1 LKSQSFSGGAALAQ
15 HISRKELK
23 QDQVRA
29 TFAHGAEAVLS
40 HQQLSL
46 YLLIAVLVVAVGVFG
61 WRTYA
66 QRQTVKAFAA
76 FDDAMRI
83 FQTPVG
89 VPVAPGEPSYT
100 DSNKKFAD
108 AQQKFS
114 DVASK
119 YPRTRAGELARYY
132 AALSFEKLGKNAE
145 AKSLLQGLSRNGD
158 EDVIAIS
165 RFELASLDD
174 RMGQGDEAVTLY
186 QQLIAKPA
194 VLVPKPIV
202 MLALAEHY
210 SDKNPAEAVKLYNQ
224 IKSDYPDT
232 PVAEQ
237 ADQALAFLPGK
248 S

>member
-1 LKSQSFSGGAALAQ
+1 LAQ

-23 QDQVRA
+23 KDEVRA

-40 HQQLSL
+40 HQQLTS
-46 YLLIAVLVVAVGVFG
+46 YLLIAAVIVAVGVFG

-76 FDDAMRI
+76 YDDAMKI
-83 FQTPVG
+83 FQVPVG
-89 VPVAPGEPSYT
+89 VPAAPGEVTYT
-100 DSNKKFAD
+100 DANKKFAD

-132 AALSFEKLGKNAE
+132 AALSFEKLDKNSQARE
-145 AKSLLQGLSRNGD
+145 SLQGLSKSS
-158 EDVIAIS
+158 DVEIAAMAT
-165 RFELASLDD
+165 FELASLDD
-174 RMGQGDEAVTLY
+174 RTGQGDEAAKLY
-186 QQLIAKPA
+186 QQLIAKPTL
-194 VLVPKPIV
+194 LVPKPII

-210 SDKNPAEAVKLYNQ
+210 GIKNPAEAVKLYTE
-224 IKSDYPDT
+224 IKSQYPDT

-237 ADQALAFLPGK
+237 ADEALALLPSK

>member
-1 LKSQSFSGGAALAQ
+1 MTK
-15 HISRKELK
+15 HISRKDLKTDELR
-23 QDQVRA
+23 D

-76 FDDAMRI
+76 FDDAMKI

-89 VPVAPGEPSYT
+89 VPAAPGEPSYT
-100 DSNKKFAD
+100 DPMKKFGD

-114 DVASK
+114 DVAAK

-132 AALSFEKLGKNAE
+132 AALSFEKLDK
-145 AKSLLQGLSRNGD
+145 KSQARELLQGLSKNGD

-165 RFELASLDD
+165 RFELAGLDD
-174 RMGQGDEAVTLY
+174 RMGQGDEAATLY
-186 QQLIAKPA
+186 QQLIAKPT

-210 SDKNPAEAVKLYNQ
+210 RDKNPAEAVKLYNQ
-224 IKSDYPDT
+224 IKTDYPDT